1 MTEKEFRKLKALDL
15 IQMLLTQSNEVSAQ
29 QEELDRMDIRLE
41 LLFSENDIIKAKL
54 NDRDAM
60 TELIKQKLNESDER
74 IRELEKEVKSLYS
87 DRIIELEEAGSLV
100 QAALELNK
108 IFEAAQKEAERYMY
122 GAERGIEGRRY
133 HAVGMTDRFQESQ
146 YMKSAEVQPELT
158 SETAERYRQS
168 KTEVKPMVKEVKTEE
183 FIAGKLRNEEPIIG
197 KSITEESIT
206 EKLTTEELTTGKPTT
221 EEMTTGKPT
230 TEEITTV
237 KLTTEEITTGKPTT
251 EEPTTEELENSKP
264 LMESVESE
272 GPPGL
277 EAFNWRLEEE
287 QPQASQPKL
296 QMEEP
301 PKEAEPSK
309 EPAVT
314 KPRGL
319 FSRLFGRRKK

>member
-133 HAVGMTDRFQESQ
+133 HAVGMTDRSQESQ
-146 YMKSAEVQPELT
+146 RIKPAEDQPELARDT
-158 SETAERYRQS
+158 FERQRQS
-168 KTEVKPMVKEVKTEE
+168 KAEVKPIVKEVRNEE
-183 FIAGKLRNEEPIIG
+183 FIAGKLGNEEPITG
-197 KSITEESIT
+197 EPIT
-206 EKLTTEELTTGKPTT
+206 EKPT
-221 EEMTTGKPT
+221 
-230 TEEITTV
+230 I
-237 KLTTEEITTGKPTT
+237 
-251 EEPTTEELENSKP
+251 EEPTTEELKNPEPS
-264 LMESVESE
+264 MESE

-287 QPQASQPKL
+287 QPQASQPEF

-301 PKEAEPSK
+301 PKEAESSK
-309 EPAVT
+309 EPPVT
-314 KPRGL
+314 KAGGL
-319 FSRLFGRRKK
+319 FDRLFGRRQK

>member
-29 QEELDRMDIRLE
+29 QEELDRMDRRLE

-133 HAVGMTDRFQESQ
+133 HAVGMTDRSQESQ
-146 YMKSAEVQPELT
+146 RIKPAEDQPELARDT
-158 SETAERYRQS
+158 FERQRQS
-168 KTEVKPMVKEVKTEE
+168 KAEVKPIVKEVRNEE
-183 FIAGKLRNEEPIIG
+183 FIAGKLGNEEPITG
-197 KSITEESIT
+197 EPIT
-206 EKLTTEELTTGKPTT
+206 EKPT
-221 EEMTTGKPT
+221 
-230 TEEITTV
+230 I
-237 KLTTEEITTGKPTT
+237 
-251 EEPTTEELENSKP
+251 EEPTTEELKNPEPS
-264 LMESVESE
+264 MESVESE

-287 QPQASQPKL
+287 QPQASQPEF

-301 PKEAEPSK
+301 PKEAESSK
-309 EPAVT
+309 EPPVT
-314 KPRGL
+314 KAGGL
-319 FSRLFGRRKK
+319 FDRLFGRRQK

>member
-87 DRIIELEEAGSLV
+87 NRIIELEEAGSLV

-133 HAVGMTDRFQESQ
+133 HAVGMTDRSQESQ
-146 YMKSAEVQPELT
+146 RIKPAEDQPELARDT
-158 SETAERYRQS
+158 FERQRQS
-168 KTEVKPMVKEVKTEE
+168 KAEVKPIVKEVRNEE
-183 FIAGKLRNEEPIIG
+183 FIAGKLGNEEPITG
-197 KSITEESIT
+197 EPITE
-206 EKLTTEELTTGKPTT
+206 KPTT
-221 EEMTTGKPT
+221 EELITEKPT
-230 TEEITTV
+230 I
-237 KLTTEEITTGKPTT
+237 
-251 EEPTTEELENSKP
+251 EEPTTEELKNPEPS
-264 LMESVESE
+264 MESVESE

-287 QPQASQPKL
+287 QPQASQPEF

-301 PKEAEPSK
+301 PKEAESSK
-309 EPAVT
+309 EPPVT
-314 KPRGL
+314 KAGGL
-319 FSRLFGRRKK
+319 FDRLFGRRQK

>member
-133 HAVGMTDRFQESQ
+133 HAVGMTDRSQESQ
-146 YMKSAEVQPELT
+146 RIKPAEDQPELARDT
-158 SETAERYRQS
+158 FERQRQS
-168 KTEVKPMVKEVKTEE
+168 KAEVEPIVKEVRNEE
-183 FIAGKLRNEEPIIG
+183 FIAGKLGNEEPITG
-197 KSITEESIT
+197 EPITE
-206 EKLTTEELTTGKPTT
+206 KPTT
-221 EEMTTGKPT
+221 EELITEKPT
-230 TEEITTV
+230 I
-237 KLTTEEITTGKPTT
+237 
-251 EEPTTEELENSKP
+251 EEPTTEELKNPEPS
-264 LMESVESE
+264 MESVESE

-287 QPQASQPKL
+287 QPQASQPEF

-309 EPAVT
+309 EPSVT
-314 KPRGL
+314 KAGGL
-319 FSRLFGRRKK
+319 FDRLFGRRQK

>member
-133 HAVGMTDRFQESQ
+133 HAVGMTDRSQESQ
-146 YMKSAEVQPELT
+146 RIKPAEDQPELARDT
-158 SETAERYRQS
+158 FERQRQS
-168 KTEVKPMVKEVKTEE
+168 KAEVKPIVKEVRNEE
-183 FIAGKLRNEEPIIG
+183 FIAGKLGNEEPITG
-197 KSITEESIT
+197 EPITE
-206 EKLTTEELTTGKPTT
+206 KPTT
-221 EEMTTGKPT
+221 EELITEKPT
-230 TEEITTV
+230 I
-237 KLTTEEITTGKPTT
+237 
-251 EEPTTEELENSKP
+251 EEPTTEELKNLEPS
-264 LMESVESE
+264 MESVESE

-287 QPQASQPKL
+287 QPQAGQPEF

-309 EPAVT
+309 EPPVT
-314 KPRGL
+314 KAGGL
-319 FSRLFGRRKK
+319 FDRLFGRRQK

>member
-133 HAVGMTDRFQESQ
+133 HAVGMTDRSQESQ

-158 SETAERYRQS
+158 SETVERYRQS

-183 FIAGKLRNEEPIIG
+183 FIAGKLKNEEPIIG
-197 KSITEESIT
+197 ESITEESIT
-206 EKLTTEELTTGKPTT
+206 EKLTTEEMTTGKPTT

-230 TEEITTV
+230 TEEM
-237 KLTTEEITTGKPTT
+237 
-251 EEPTTEELENSKP
+251 TTEELENPKP
-264 LMESVESE
+264 SMESVESE

-309 EPAVT
+309 GPAVT

-319 FSRLFGRRKK
+319 FSRLFGRRQK

>member
-197 KSITEESIT
+197 ESITEESIT

-221 EEMTTGKPT
+221 EE
-230 TEEITTV
+230 
-237 KLTTEEITTGKPTT
+237 LTTGKPTT
-251 EEPTTEELENSKP
+251 EEPTTEELENPKP

>member
-133 HAVGMTDRFQESQ
+133 HAVGMTDRSQESQ
-146 YMKSAEVQPELT
+146 RIKPAEDQPELARDT
-158 SETAERYRQS
+158 FERQRQS
-168 KTEVKPMVKEVKTEE
+168 KAEVKPIVKEVRNEE
-183 FIAGKLRNEEPIIG
+183 FIAGKLGNEEPITG
-197 KSITEESIT
+197 EPITE
-206 EKLTTEELTTGKPTT
+206 KPTT
-221 EEMTTGKPT
+221 EELITEKPT
-230 TEEITTV
+230 I
-237 KLTTEEITTGKPTT
+237 
-251 EEPTTEELENSKP
+251 EEPTTEELKNPEPS
-264 LMESVESE
+264 MESVESE

-287 QPQASQPKL
+287 QPQAGQPEF

-301 PKEAEPSK
+301 PKEAEPSR
-309 EPAVT
+309 EPAES

-319 FSRLFGRRKK
+319 FSRLFGRRQK

>member
-133 HAVGMTDRFQESQ
+133 HAVGMTDRSQESQ

-158 SETAERYRQS
+158 SETVERYRQS

-183 FIAGKLRNEEPIIG
+183 FIAGKLKNEEPIIG
-197 KSITEESIT
+197 ESITEESIT
-206 EKLTTEELTTGKPTT
+206 EKLTTEE
-221 EEMTTGKPT
+221 M
-230 TEEITTV
+230 
-237 KLTTEEITTGKPTT
+237 
-251 EEPTTEELENSKP
+251 TTEELENPKP
-264 LMESVESE
+264 SMESVESE

-319 FSRLFGRRKK
+319 FSRLFGRRQK

>member
-133 HAVGMTDRFQESQ
+133 HAVGMTDRSQESQ

-158 SETAERYRQS
+158 SETVERYRQS

-183 FIAGKLRNEEPIIG
+183 FIAGKLKNEEPIIG
-197 KSITEESIT
+197 ESITEEM
-206 EKLTTEELTTGKPTT
+206 TTGKPTT

-230 TEEITTV
+230 TEEM
-237 KLTTEEITTGKPTT
+237 
-251 EEPTTEELENSKP
+251 TTEELENPKP
-264 LMESVESE
+264 SMESVESE

-319 FSRLFGRRKK
+319 FSRLFGRRQK

>member
-133 HAVGMTDRFQESQ
+133 HAVGMTDRSQESQ

-158 SETAERYRQS
+158 SETVERYRQS

-197 KSITEESIT
+197 ESITEESIT
-206 EKLTTEELTTGKPTT
+206 EKLTTEEMTTGKPTT

-230 TEEITTV
+230 TEE
-237 KLTTEEITTGKPTT
+237 
-251 EEPTTEELENSKP
+251 PTTEELENPKP
-264 LMESVESE
+264 SMESVESE

-287 QPQASQPKL
+287 QPQASQLKL

-301 PKEAEPSK
+301 PKETEPSK

-319 FSRLFGRRKK
+319 FSRLFGRRQK

>member
-133 HAVGMTDRFQESQ
+133 HAVGMTDRSQESQ

-158 SETAERYRQS
+158 SETVERYRQS

-183 FIAGKLRNEEPIIG
+183 FIAGKLKNEEPI
-197 KSITEESIT
+197 
-206 EKLTTEELTTGKPTT
+206 TGKPTT

-230 TEEITTV
+230 TEEM
-237 KLTTEEITTGKPTT
+237 
-251 EEPTTEELENSKP
+251 TTEELENPKP
-264 LMESVESE
+264 SMESVESE

-319 FSRLFGRRKK
+319 FSRLFGRRQK

>member
-133 HAVGMTDRFQESQ
+133 HAVGMTDRSQESQ
-146 YMKSAEVQPELT
+146 RIKPAEDQPELARDT
-158 SETAERYRQS
+158 FERQRQS
-168 KTEVKPMVKEVKTEE
+168 KAEVKPIVKEVRNEE
-183 FIAGKLRNEEPIIG
+183 FIAGKLGNEEPITG
-197 KSITEESIT
+197 EPIT
-206 EKLTTEELTTGKPTT
+206 EKPT
-221 EEMTTGKPT
+221 
-230 TEEITTV
+230 I
-237 KLTTEEITTGKPTT
+237 
-251 EEPTTEELENSKP
+251 EEPTTEELKNPEPS
-264 LMESVESE
+264 MESVESE

-287 QPQASQPKL
+287 QPQASQPEF

-309 EPAVT
+309 EPSVT
-314 KPRGL
+314 KAGGL
-319 FSRLFGRRKK
+319 FDRLFGRRQK

>member
-133 HAVGMTDRFQESQ
+133 HAVGMTDRSQESQ

-158 SETAERYRQS
+158 SETVERYRQS

-183 FIAGKLRNEEPIIG
+183 FIAGKLKN
-197 KSITEESIT
+197 EESIT
-206 EKLTTEELTTGKPTT
+206 EKLTTEEMTTGKPTT

-230 TEEITTV
+230 TEEM
-237 KLTTEEITTGKPTT
+237 
-251 EEPTTEELENSKP
+251 TTEELENPKP
-264 LMESVESE
+264 SMESVESE

-319 FSRLFGRRKK
+319 FSRLFGRRQK

>member
-133 HAVGMTDRFQESQ
+133 HAVGMTDRSQESQ

-158 SETAERYRQS
+158 SETVERYRQS

-183 FIAGKLRNEEPIIG
+183 FIAGKLKNEEPIIG
-197 KSITEESIT
+197 ESITEESIT
-206 EKLTTEELTTGKPTT
+206 EKLTTEEMTTGKPTT
-221 EEMTTGKPT
+221 EEMTT
-230 TEEITTV
+230 
-237 KLTTEEITTGKPTT
+237 
-251 EEPTTEELENSKP
+251 EELENPKP
-264 LMESVESE
+264 SMESVESE

-319 FSRLFGRRKK
+319 FSRLFGRRQK

>member
-133 HAVGMTDRFQESQ
+133 HAVGMTDRSQESQ
-146 YMKSAEVQPELT
+146 RIKPAEDQPELARDT
-158 SETAERYRQS
+158 FERQRQS
-168 KTEVKPMVKEVKTEE
+168 KAEVEPIVKEVE
-183 FIAGKLRNEEPIIG
+183 
-197 KSITEESIT
+197 
-206 EKLTTEELTTGKPTT
+206 
-221 EEMTTGKPT
+221 
-230 TEEITTV
+230 
-237 KLTTEEITTGKPTT
+237 
-251 EEPTTEELENSKP
+251 
-264 LMESVESE
+264 
-272 GPPGL
+272 
-277 EAFNWRLEEE
+277 
-287 QPQASQPKL
+287 
-296 QMEEP
+296 
-301 PKEAEPSK
+301 
-309 EPAVT
+309 
-314 KPRGL
+314 
-319 FSRLFGRRKK
+319 

>member
-133 HAVGMTDRFQESQ
+133 HAVGMTDRSQESQ
-146 YMKSAEVQPELT
+146 RIKPAEDQPELARDT
-158 SETAERYRQS
+158 FERQRQS
-168 KTEVKPMVKEVKTEE
+168 KAEVKPIVKEVRNEE
-183 FIAGKLRNEEPIIG
+183 FIAGKLGNEEPITG
-197 KSITEESIT
+197 EPIT
-206 EKLTTEELTTGKPTT
+206 EKPT
-221 EEMTTGKPT
+221 
-230 TEEITTV
+230 I
-237 KLTTEEITTGKPTT
+237 
-251 EEPTTEELENSKP
+251 EEPTTEELKNPEPS
-264 LMESVESE
+264 MESVESE

-287 QPQASQPKL
+287 QPQASQPEF

-301 PKEAEPSK
+301 PK
-309 EPAVT
+309 
-314 KPRGL
+314 
-319 FSRLFGRRKK
+319 